1 MKQVVESVDVEIQV
15 VTNMFGIK
23 VKRMCASC
31 QHKCIQK
38 DGTRFCANMML
49 KVEQKFVC
57 NQWEM
62 SDGMKNAGLGGGVVR
77 LRGRNEEVINVE
89 H

>member
-1 MKQVVESVDVEIQV
+1 MENVGIQV
-15 VTNMFGIK
+15 VSNTFGIK
-23 VKRMCASC
+23 VKRICASC

-57 NQWEM
+57 KQWEM
-62 SDGMKNAGLGGGVVR
+62 SDGMKNAGLGGGAVQ
-77 LRGRNEEVINVE
+77 LRGTEEEVINILG
-89 H
+89 

>member
-1 MKQVVESVDVEIQV
+1 MENVGIQV
-15 VTNMFGIK
+15 VSNTFGIK
-23 VKRMCASC
+23 VKRICASC

-57 NQWEM
+57 KQWE
-62 SDGMKNAGLGGGVVR
+62 
-77 LRGRNEEVINVE
+77 
-89 H
+89 